1 VSFRE
6 GRLAVRK
13 SFNAVVERN
22 VEWDGAFETEPY
34 EVGWAS
40 EAIFFVRSLAGG
52 SEARAKVQITPDGM
66 NWCDEGTEVR
76 LPGEGEV
83 TFCRVTN
90 FGNWLRLVGE
100 TEKPIKV
107 LVTLSLKE

>member
-1 VSFRE
+1 M
-6 GRLAVRK
+6 RK

-22 VEWDGAFETEPY
+22 VEWSGPFETEPY

-40 EAIFFVRSLAGG
+40 EAVFFIRSLAGSSG
-52 SEARAKVQITPDGM
+52 AAARAQITPDGM
-66 NWCDEGTEVR
+66 FWCDEGTEVS
-76 LPGEGEV
+76 LPKEGEV
-83 TFCRVTN
+83 TFCKVTN

-100 TEKPIKV
+100 TDEPIKV

>member
-1 VSFRE
+1 MM
-6 GRLAVRK
+6 RK

-22 VEWDGAFETEPY
+22 VEWSGPFETEPY

-40 EAIFFVRSLAGG
+40 EAVFFIRSLTG
-52 SEARAKVQITPDGM
+52 SGSATARVQITPDGM
-66 NWCDEGTEVR
+66 FWCDEGTEVS
-76 LPGEGEV
+76 LPKEGGV
-83 TFCRVTN
+83 TFCKVTN

-100 TEKPIKV
+100 TNEPIKV